1 MEFPTRQIKPS
12 CFPALLKEIP
22 DPPKEL
28 FIRGEEILDDFRYLA
43 VVGSRKHSEYGKQS
57 TEELISGLAGFPV
70 VIVSG
75 LAFGIDSI
83 AHKTALRA
91 GIKTVAIPGSG
102 LANETIYPQ
111 SHVSLAQDIL
121 GSGGTLISEF
131 PDDFQAT
138 RWSFPQRNRL
148 MAGMS
153 HATLVVEAGERSGT
167 LITAR
172 LALDYNRDVFVVPGS
187 IFSEGTMG
195 SHFLLRQ
202 GAVPVTSS
210 NDILQELG
218 FDLKDIQSDKV
229 PPDLSEDETRI
240 FNLLQEPL
248 EREVLVKK
256 LDLPIHEINMLL
268 SAMEIKG
275 LISENLGKIRRK
287 H

>member
-1 MEFPTRQIKPS
+1 MEFPTRQLKLS
-12 CFPALLKEIP
+12 GFPALLKEIP
-22 DPPKEL
+22 DPPKKL
-28 FIRGEEILDDFRYLA
+28 FIRGKRLSDDFRYLA
-43 VVGSRKHSEYGKQS
+43 VVGSRKYSEYGKQS
-57 TEELISGLAGFPV
+57 TEELISGLAGFPI

-83 AHKTALRA
+83 AHKAALRA
-91 GIKTVAIPGSG
+91 GVKTVAIPGSG
-102 LANETIYPQ
+102 LAKETIYPR
-111 SHVSLAQDIL
+111 SHFSLAKEIL
-121 GSGGTLISEF
+121 ESGGTLLSEF

-148 MAGMS
+148 MAGIS

-187 IFSEGTMG
+187 IFSQGTKG

-210 NDILQELG
+210 RDILQELG
-218 FDLKDIQSDKV
+218 FDLEDSRDDKT
-229 PPDLSEDETRI
+229 PPDLLENEEKI
-240 FNLLQEPL
+240 FDLLKEPL
-248 EREVLVKK
+248 EREILVKK
-256 LDLPIHEINMLL
+256 LNLPIHEINVLL
-268 SAMEIKG
+268 STMEIKG
-275 LISENLGKIRRK
+275 LISESLGKIRRR

>member
-1 MEFPTRQIKPS
+1 MEFPTRQLKPS
-12 CFPALLKEIP
+12 GFPALLKEIP

-28 FIRGEEILDDFRYLA
+28 FVRGAKLLDDFRYLA

-57 TEELISGLAGFPV
+57 TEELISGLAGFPI

-83 AHKTALRA
+83 AHKAALRA

-102 LANETIYPQ
+102 LAKETIYPQ
-111 SHVSLAQDIL
+111 SHFSLAQDIL
-121 GSGGTLISEF
+121 KSGGTLISEF

-138 RWSFPQRNRL
+138 RWSFPQRNRI
-148 MAGMS
+148 MAGIS

-187 IFSEGTMG
+187 IFNDGTRG
-195 SHFLLRQ
+195 SNSLLRQ
-202 GAVPVTSS
+202 GATLITSS
-210 NDILQELG
+210 HDILQEFG
-218 FDLKDIQSDKV
+218 FDSGDTKSDKI
-229 PPDLSEDETRI
+229 PPDLSENEKKI

-248 EREVLVKK
+248 EREALVKK
-256 LDLPIHEINMLL
+256 LNLPIHEINVLL

-275 LISENLGKIRRK
+275 LISESLGKIRRK